1 MEKQTSSQN
10 ESSAAPEAPSSAN
23 TRSCPWSAAP
33 ASSAEYDTYK
43 REIQQSVS
51 FESVCGKINPYT
63 GFKIQTQE
71 DYQLYCDFLL
81 QQKINEVRLSK
92 ANERITI
99 LEAELSSLRQ
109 QCAGQPKVKQPPK
122 STLKESTPAQ
132 KPIFLSKKPLNTATI
147 TSAPNAPVLKKR
159 TERSGSMF
167 LLTSILMVLTLLL
180 AFPSTPP
187 SKSAKGKSALQG
199 SDKLSDSY
207 VVSDNQ
213 EDGEEQEGYVYINP
227 ESNLF
232 LYHTNPDCKYLDS
245 GRSAV
250 KKDDLASYYSLC
262 DECKKSGFG
271 DEDTQ
276 AQTEYVYINPDDGY
290 VLYHTNLTCRLLTS
304 NYVAVPKADVESDH
318 YYCYN
323 CKILDAG
330 ESSTSSHFSGSAN
343 YDSTPST
350 ETAYIGNAETK
361 VFHRSSCSYL
371 PAKENQ
377 VAFSTRSAAV
387 GQGYTPCGHCNP

>member
-1 MEKQTSSQN
+1 MEKQTPSQN

-23 TRSCPWSAAP
+23 ARSCPWSSAP

-92 ANERITI
+92 ANERIAN

-109 QCAGQPKVKQPPK
+109 QSKVKQPPK
-122 STLKESTPAQ
+122 SATE
-132 KPIFLSKKPLNTATI
+132 KPQPPKPKINASPSQIPPKPPMNYMPPMRKPQRKKYSGGSRSLLAWIFC
-147 TSAPNAPVLKKR
+147 
-159 TERSGSMF
+159 F
-167 LLTSILMVLTLLL
+167 LLVCTVFYIFVQIR
-180 AFPSTPP
+180 
-187 SKSAKGKSALQG
+187 KAKTQDSLQ
-199 SDKLSDSY
+199 D
-207 VVSDNQ
+207 
-213 EDGEEQEGYVYINP
+213 GYVYINP

-245 GRSAV
+245 GRTAV
-250 KKDDLASYYSLC
+250 KKDSLASYYSLC
-262 DECKKSGFG
+262 YDCIISGFG
-271 DEDTQ
+271 DEETQ
-276 AQTEYVYINPDDGY
+276 AQDEYVYINPGDSY
-290 VLYHTNLTCRLLTS
+290 VLYHTNLTCRFLTS
-304 NYVAVPKADVESDH
+304 NYVVVPKADVESDH
-318 YYCYN
+318 YYCHN
-323 CKILDAG
+323 CEILDAG
-330 ESSTSSHFSGSAN
+330 QNSDSSQFSSSAN

-350 ETAYIGNAETK
+350 GTVYIGNSETK

-371 PAKENQ
+371 PAAENQ
-377 VAFSTRSAAV
+377 VAFSTRNAAI
-387 GQGYTPCGHCNP
+387 GEGYTPCGHCNP